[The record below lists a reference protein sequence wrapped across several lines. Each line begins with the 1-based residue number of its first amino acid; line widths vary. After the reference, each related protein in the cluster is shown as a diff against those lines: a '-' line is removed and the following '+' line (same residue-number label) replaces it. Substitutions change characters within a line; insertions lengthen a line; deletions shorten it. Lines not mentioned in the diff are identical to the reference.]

1 MERSGNVSVRIEP
14 DIKAEAEE
22 IFSAIGLSTATAI
35 NAFYRQVIIRK
46 GLPFNLT
53 AVPAPPNLAHMTQ
66 QEIDAALRTSM
77 NDYKAGRV
85 YSEDD
90 VERRFEESGRV

>member
-14 DIKAEAEE
+14 DIKIEAEK
-22 IFSAIGLSTATAI
+22 IFDAIGLSTATAI
-35 NAFYRQVIIRK
+35 NAFYRQVILRK

-53 AVPAPPNLAHMTQ
+53 AIPALPNLAHMTQ
-66 QEIDAALRTSM
+66 EEIDAALLEGM
-77 NDYKAGRV
+77 NDFKAGRV

-90 VERRFEESGRV
+90 VERLFEESGRV